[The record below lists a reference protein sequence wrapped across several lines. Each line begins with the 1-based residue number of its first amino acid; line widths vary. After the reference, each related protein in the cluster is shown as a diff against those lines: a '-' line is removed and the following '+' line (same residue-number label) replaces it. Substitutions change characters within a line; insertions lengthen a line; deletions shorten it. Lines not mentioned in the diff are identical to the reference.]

1 MDIRQTVMENPIL
14 AIMRNVPTEK
24 VLNYAGAL
32 MKGGIRFFE
41 VALNSKDAYEQIV
54 LLKKHYGDKAHIG
67 AGTAITVERAKAA
80 VEAGADFLLAPS
92 TDEDVLAYCQKN
104 QIAMMPGA
112 LTPSD
117 VSKCLRYGFSVIKL
131 FPAGD
136 MPTGYVKSLKGPFE
150 ETEYVAIG
158 GVKKENIQ
166 EFFRQGYMGVGIS
179 SSMIPKEMVEADAW
193 EEAAGYVADM
203 VSIAKQFR

>member
-1 MDIRQTVMENPIL
+1 MDMKQAMIENPIL
-14 AIMRNVPTEK
+14 AIMRNIPTEK
-24 VLNYAGAL
+24 VLNYVGAAIE
-32 MKGGIRFFE
+32 GGVGFFE
-41 VALNSKDAYEQIV
+41 VALNSKDAYEQIK
-54 LLKKHYGDKAHIG
+54 LLKKNFKNIPIG

-80 VEAGADFLLAPS
+80 IEAGADFLLSPS

-104 QIAMMPGA
+104 QIAIMPGA

-136 MPTGYVKSLKGPFE
+136 MPMGYIKSLKGPFD

-158 GVKKENIQ
+158 GVKKGNMAQ
-166 EFFRQGYMGVGIS
+166 FFHQGYLGVGIGS
-179 SSMIPKEMVEADAW
+179 NMIPKELVQNNNWAEASA
-193 EEAAGYVADM
+193 YVAELVDC
-203 VSIAKQFR
+203 AKHCK